1 MSTNEKPNAGAS
13 GQKAPWTAK
22 RIAAVAGIVLLVAMY
37 VVTFVSAL
45 IGTPGAGKLF
55 RFSLGMTIAVPIF
68 LWIFIW
74 CVGKL
79 TWIFIWCVGKLT
91 DKGSMASLDILN
103 SNPKEREKMEK
114 ALHEEMQKEKE
125 GGGQN

>member
-37 VVTFVSAL
+37 VVTLISAL
-45 IGTPGAGKLF
+45 IGTPGAAKLF

-79 TWIFIWCVGKLT
+79 TGK
-91 DKGSMASLDILN
+91 DSMASLDLLN

-114 ALHEEMQKEKE
+114 ALQEEMQKENK
-125 GGGQN
+125 GVGQDRNRR